1 MNNPFQ
7 SDAFG
12 KLVLRLTLGLLIAFH
27 GVSKVMN
34 PGRTLESM
42 NGLLTAAGLPTYLA
56 YGVFIGE
63 VLAPILIVL
72 GIYSR
77 IGGLIVVI
85 NMIFAVLLAHT
96 AQLLTLSKSG
106 GWALELQAFYLLTG
120 LALIFLGSG
129 RIAVKPD

>member
-1 MNNPFQ
+1 M
-7 SDAFG
+7 S
-12 KLVLRLTLGLLIAFH
+12 
-27 GVSKVMN
+27 
-34 PGRTLESM
+34 
-42 NGLLTAAGLPTYLA
+42 GLLTTAGLPPYLS

-63 VLAPILIVL
+63 VLAPVLIIF

-96 AQLLTLSKSG
+96 AQLLALTKTG
-106 GWALELQAFYLLTG
+106 GWALELQGFYLLTG
-120 LALIFLGSG
+120 LALFFLGSG